1 MKRLLVTVAVVMGL
15 GSQPALAQ
23 QSKEPSFGDRFMAY
37 AADLVYEGSLG
48 IAQGVGSVAG
58 EALGTGIKNYLIPS
72 NSDGTVDTRVLQDV
86 LKRVEASDAERR
98 EEIAA
103 LREQLRDTMTHAE
116 VHTMLMNY
124 LSSVN
129 EELAEITR
137 QVQEQRRVQEVHAS
151 ILANQSKDML
161 GLLQG
166 QEGLSRELLD
176 LRGAVEE
183 DFERQ
188 SQRLNSVEEEM
199 KSLRRDYPRYRAN
212 EQGEVLAVGAVRLLE
227 KGDYREALRSFRYAH
242 AYDLT
247 EPCYLYG
254 MALAYRGLGEQ
265 GEAEVYA
272 ARGIAADRKRSLVY
286 SRVWQNMSYRI
297 QGPGRRWLEGLR
309 EDPVYGVKVPG
320 MVSLPAT
327 LLD

>member
-1 MKRLLVTVAVVMGL
+1 MKRVIVTVAVLIGL
-15 GSQPALAQ
+15 GSQPARAQ
-23 QSKEPSFGDRFMAY
+23 QGMEPTLGDRVMAY
-37 AADLVYEGSLG
+37 AGNLAYEGTLG
-48 IAQGVGSVAG
+48 VAQGLGSVLG
-58 EALGTGIKNYLIPS
+58 EAAGTGIKNFFFPS
-72 NSDGTVDTRVLQDV
+72 NSDGTVDTQVFQDV

-98 EEIAA
+98 AEIAA

-116 VHTMLMNY
+116 VHTMIMNY

-129 EELAEITR
+129 EELAEISR
-137 QVQEQRRVQEVHAS
+137 QVQEQRRVQEIHAS
-151 ILANQSKDML
+151 ILANQSKDIL
-161 GLLQG
+161 ELFRG

-176 LRGAVEE
+176 FRVAVEE

-188 SQRLNSVEEEM
+188 SERLNSVEEEM

-212 EQGEVLAVGAVRLLE
+212 QQGELLAVGAIRLLE
-227 KGDYREALRSFRYAH
+227 KGDHREALRSFRYAH

-297 QGPGRRWLEGLR
+297 QGPDRRWLEGLR